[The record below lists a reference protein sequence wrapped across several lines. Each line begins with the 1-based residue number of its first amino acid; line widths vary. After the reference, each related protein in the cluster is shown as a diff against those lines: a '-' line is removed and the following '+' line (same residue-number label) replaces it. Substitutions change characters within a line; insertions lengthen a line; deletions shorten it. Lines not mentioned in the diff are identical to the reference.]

1 MAIAQTLQR
10 YLADH
15 DIKYDVIAHQPT
27 MSSMRTAEA
36 CHISGD
42 RLAKGVV
49 LRDRDSYIL
58 ATLPASHQIRLSD
71 LRAQLGDHV
80 DLATEREIEQLFRDC
95 DRGAVPPV
103 GECYGLDVIV
113 DASIE
118 EQPEIYFEAGDH
130 ATLVHI
136 GRDEFARLTARA
148 RHGRFSA
155 HH

>member
-10 YLADH
+10 YLTDH

-58 ATLPASHQIRLSD
+58 AILPASH
-71 LRAQLGDHV
+71 
-80 DLATEREIEQLFRDC
+80 
-95 DRGAVPPV
+95 
-103 GECYGLDVIV
+103 
-113 DASIE
+113 
-118 EQPEIYFEAGDH
+118 
-130 ATLVHI
+130 
-136 GRDEFARLTARA
+136 
-148 RHGRFSA
+148 
-155 HH
+155 

>member
-1 MAIAQTLQR
+1 MAIAPTLQK
-10 YLADH
+10 YLTDH
-15 DIKYDVIAHQPT
+15 HIKYDVIAHQPT

-36 CHISGD
+36 CRISGD
-42 RLAKGVV
+42 YLAKGVV
-49 LRDRDSYIL
+49 LRDRSGYIL
-58 ATLPASHQIRLSD
+58 AILPASHQIHLSD
-71 LRAQLGDHV
+71 LRTQLGDHV
-80 DLATEREIEQLFRDC
+80 DLATEQEIEQLFRDC

-113 DASIE
+113 DASIA

-136 GRDEFARLTARA
+136 GQAEFARLTAQA
-148 RHGRFSA
+148 RHGRFST